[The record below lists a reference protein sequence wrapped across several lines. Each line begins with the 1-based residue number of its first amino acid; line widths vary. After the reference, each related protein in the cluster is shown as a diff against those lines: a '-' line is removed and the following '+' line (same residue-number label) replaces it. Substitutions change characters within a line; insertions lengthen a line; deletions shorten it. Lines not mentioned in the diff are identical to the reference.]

1 MRQRGEE
8 GFGGGVMYL
17 DMWTIELEI
26 VLGYPAQFG
35 IALHIMCLTGA
46 LSQMKSIDAI
56 TCSEVDES
64 GESGGFKV

>member
-1 MRQRGEE
+1 MH
-8 GFGGGVMYL
+8 L

-46 LSQMKSIDAI
+46 LSQMKGIDAI
-56 TCSEVDES
+56 ARGEVDEC
-64 GESGGFKV
+64 GEGGGLKV